1 MELNLAMNFKNQAI
15 QMVVIDS
22 ECITKVDI
30 LDSLAASLHSTTA
43 LATSAGIFGP
53 SRIPLLTVV
62 LLTGPDEK
70 DFKVLLDPVPMLASS
85 WLLVIAAINKIKGSG
100 SSLGIDGTI
109 FTKQQQIKGFFG
121 WLKPRKKLKNYRF
134 VFSNN

>member
-30 LDSLAASLHSTTA
+30 LDSLAASLHSTAA

-109 FTKQQQIKGFFG
+109 FTKQQQIK
-121 WLKPRKKLKNYRF
+121 
-134 VFSNN
+134 VFSWEPAL

>member
-22 ECITKVDI
+22 EYITKVDI

-53 SRIPLLTVV
+53 SRIPILTVV
-62 LLTGPDEK
+62 LLTGPDEN
-70 DFKVLLDPVPMLASS
+70 DFKVLLGLSFYISDFCRHSEK
-85 WLLVIAAINKIKGSG
+85 LL
-100 SSLGIDGTI
+100 
-109 FTKQQQIKGFFG
+109 FC
-121 WLKPRKKLKNYRF
+121 
-134 VFSNN
+134 

>member
-109 FTKQQQIKGFFG
+109 FTKQQQIK
-121 WLKPRKKLKNYRF
+121 
-134 VFSNN
+134 VFSWEPAL